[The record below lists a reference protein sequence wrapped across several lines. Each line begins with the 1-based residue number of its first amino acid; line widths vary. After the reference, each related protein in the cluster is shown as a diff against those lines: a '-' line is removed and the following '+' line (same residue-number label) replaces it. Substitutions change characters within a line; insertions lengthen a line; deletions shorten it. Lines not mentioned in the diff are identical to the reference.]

1 MYRQHEN
8 PYTLEKK
15 LKEAEN
21 LMKMALDSGA
31 DYEDLIDLQ
40 CEISEYKE
48 RINFAWQ
55 DDEAEV
61 EGY

>member
-1 MYRQHEN
+1 MYRQYEN
-8 PYTLEKK
+8 LYTLEKK

-21 LMKMALDSGA
+21 LMKMALDSDA